1 MSTTKRLR
9 NVKNIDSSK
18 DNKRYLKRSEKGVSE
33 VLGTILTLGITVVLF
48 TSVFAAVNN
57 LPEAEA
63 SPHVDFDAE
72 IDVEDELLSITHL
85 GGGTLPAEATS
96 VFIVVDTTSYNYPLD
111 SEEVFIENDEERWRI
126 NEKIMIDIS
135 EVEITTREIEILIID
150 QNTRKVL
157 WNSYVTSPAIPRAIV
172 INDLWVNYRRDWED
186 FANAGEE
193 ATLYAEVIP
202 GIDTEI
208 RVLIDLSGLEG
219 YEDNGAWQTN
229 FHNMTHE
236 RGNRYSLEL
245 QTSSL
250 QPDGNYR
257 LRVEAHT
264 HAQHLNI
271 TREFVENGNR
281 NQTAEWTTSRLSLN
295 IGPPRDLRER
305 PDIRIDSGSIRFSP
319 GSPISGDLLTTHA
332 IVKNHGGSSAEVE
345 VEFINR
351 DPTGAKILFGFITVN
366 VASGGE
372 RDISA
377 RTEIFSSGEHV
388 MEVNAVNVTSDGG
401 EDLPPESKRYAST
414 TLNVQP
420 TILIVADDHEFG
432 GDSDLMIGALEG
444 ADYQFDVHRVTRGD
458 GPPSSVLNRY
468 DVIIWLTGRTMGKQT
483 GDPVEEQP
491 TLTSNDR
498 ANIQEFLTDGGNLWL
513 IGEGIYEDSSN
524 WGTFLGDN
532 FGINSLDSDSTA
544 PDSDLYGKSIL
555 SNTTY
560 ILREDVE
567 NRGNHI
573 YPGDATCM
581 LEDGMESG
589 DCIAVNFTGVRN
601 GNSFRTAFNSFRFSS
616 MRRGHTSMAAN
627 VIQWLGN
634 VTHRES
640 RDVAVT
646 DQDFSTHVPQY
657 KDVVAV
663 TGSVRNNGPID
674 ETVEVRLFIN
684 DRIDRTQRI
693 SLRLASGEEKDVRF
707 NWTAEPV
714 GIHELKIVVDPYN
727 EIPERNVRNNDI
739 TYKDVD
745 VTINVQFSIL
755 LVDHDVSASSPV
767 IESLERLGYEYRL
780 VSKDEELT
788 EDLINRFNAVYWIAG
803 DSEDSIGE
811 EESELLMDYLDNN
824 EGVSLFLQGNTVL
837 TNMTQTGSV
846 DHQLFFQNY
855 LGIGSSIDRTSLPTD
870 LEGVTQDPVSH
881 GMRFE
886 MVEKDLD
893 LDVVQPTHGAE
904 IVLHHQ
910 VPLAVR
916 FDGGNFKTLFMGPGL
931 DHVEGPNI
939 EHRSYHDFH
948 CDIDVSSEAANQ
960 QLIYTLTK
968 WFGNVDERIELRIA
982 DEDITIPENPMLGR
996 SYQIRALIENIG
1008 FKESNALIR
1017 FKDND
1022 SLIASESIYVPPN
1035 GFSDAEVNWRPVFAG
1050 HGEHERKIRVLV
1062 DPICAVEEIGIN
1074 QMGFN
1079 NLGVRTTP
1087 VYYFYDD
1094 MESGS
1099 EKWSHET
1106 VLANIDGEGPIDY
1119 LGEDYE
1125 KVYTDIISEWDEERS
1140 HGIELIDEFSRSDP
1154 HSYML
1159 SEPID
1164 TESRVPLDMGLMIDT
1179 TGSMN
1184 AEAPDGRTW
1193 MDHAIEATQNMIE
1206 LFDERDRVALFELDH
1221 HAKDDGTF
1229 LYEDFRYMTEENKV
1243 YFKERVAEFE
1253 ADGGTPLWDA
1263 SGYTI
1268 SHIIDNPREY
1278 GEPDEDYVQS
1288 VVLFTDG
1295 DDEHYSGGYYE
1306 RGSNE
1311 YAPGSMPG
1319 YGLEDHTWGVTE
1331 GHEWDDG
1338 FHSYA
1343 NQGGLYNDV
1352 LRYGQEGS
1360 TSVDWIGLWYR
1371 STAERSTER
1380 KALVNSPVLA
1390 FTVGLGTTPQSTRP
1404 EAPGYMPPDDSRFPF
1419 TSEYQLIQIAEST
1432 GGSYYYAP
1440 EADEL
1445 IDIFEEIFKQAIR
1458 EAHPGNLTSL
1468 PNPITLRSNSEGFPI
1483 HGENYDKWAVTPIF
1497 DLSDYSSARLTFNQ
1511 KYRMVR
1517 GMNGAYLQI
1526 GYRDENHAGEDGYAW
1541 RYVTPSKGSYTG
1553 NLNLSD
1559 HREDSF
1565 GNRIDW
1571 AWNGVSGGGSFSW
1584 DPVSLELLRYVP
1596 EDHRDDVRIRFD
1608 YKQYGSGTGFG
1619 WFIDDVQVKA
1629 TRDEG
1634 SDIGEEMKDV
1644 WQLVTTTDSSGEETT
1659 AWWNGVYHD
1668 NSPSMKPGIDNSLVT
1683 SQIDLTRAKT
1693 AHLTAEFKFNINS
1706 DSGAPPDG
1714 FRVEVSRD
1722 NGISWSPINLGARAA
1737 SGVSGSATTNYW
1749 TTSGELNRLLTDIS
1763 DFTGETILIRFRV
1776 ITNNAGSYHNYEDES
1791 LDFRGIYMNNV
1802 TVEGKTVEQ

>member
-1 MSTTKRLR
+1 MNNTKRLR
-9 NVKNIDSSK
+9 NIKNIDSSK
-18 DNKRYLKRSEKGVSE
+18 NNKRYLKRSEKAVSE

-48 TSVFAAVNN
+48 TSVFAAVTN
-57 LPEAEA
+57 LPEAKA

-96 VFIVVDTTSYNYPLD
+96 VFIVVDTTSYYYPLD

-208 RVLIDLSGLEG
+208 RVLIDLRGLEG
-219 YEDNGAWQTN
+219 YEDNGAWQTSL
-229 FHNMTHE
+229 HNMTHV

-271 TREFVENGNR
+271 TREFVENRTRSQN
-281 NQTAEWTTSRLSLN
+281 AEWATSRLSLN

-305 PDIRIDSGSIRFSP
+305 PDIRIDSDSIRFSP

-351 DPTGAKILFGFITVN
+351 DPTGTNTLFGFITVN

-388 MEVNAVNVTSDGG
+388 IEVNAVNVTSEGG

-468 DVIIWLTGRTMGKQT
+468 DITIWLTGRTMGKHT
-483 GDPVEEQP
+483 EDPVEEQP

-498 ANIQEFLTDGGNLWL
+498 ANIQDFLNNGGNLWL

-524 WGTFLGDN
+524 WGTFLDDN

-589 DCIAVNFTGVRN
+589 NCIAVNFTGVRN
-601 GNSFRTAFNSFRFSS
+601 GNSFRTAFYSFRFSS

-657 KDVVAV
+657 KDVVEV

-714 GIHELKIVVDPYN
+714 GIHELKIVVDSYN

-767 IESLERLGYEYRL
+767 IESLDRLGYEYRL

-837 TNMTQTGSV
+837 TDMTQTGSV
-846 DHQLFFQNY
+846 DHPLFFQNY
-855 LGIGSSIDRTSLPTD
+855 LGIGSSIDRTSLPTN

-939 EHRSYHDFH
+939 EHRSYHDFD

-1062 DPICAVEEIGIN
+1062 DPICAVEEIGVN

-1079 NLGVRTTP
+1079 NLGVRTTT

-1125 KVYTDIISEWDEERS
+1125 KVYTDIIYNWDYEKS
-1140 HGIELIDEFSRSDP
+1140 HGIELSDKFSRSDP
-1154 HSYML
+1154 YSYMFL
-1159 SEPID
+1159 EPKD
-1164 TESRVPLDMGLMIDT
+1164 LESMG
-1179 TGSMN
+1179 S
-1184 AEAPDGRTW
+1184 
-1193 MDHAIEATQNMIE
+1193 Q
-1206 LFDERDRVALFELDH
+1206 DEGL
-1221 HAKDDGTF
+1221 
-1229 LYEDFRYMTEENKV
+1229 
-1243 YFKERVAEFE
+1243 
-1253 ADGGTPLWDA
+1253 
-1263 SGYTI
+1263 
-1268 SHIIDNPREY
+1268 PR
-1278 GEPDEDYVQS
+1278 
-1288 VVLFTDG
+1288 
-1295 DDEHYSGGYYE
+1295 
-1306 RGSNE
+1306 N
-1311 YAPGSMPG
+1311 
-1319 YGLEDHTWGVTE
+1319 
-1331 GHEWDDG
+1331 
-1338 FHSYA
+1338 
-1343 NQGGLYNDV
+1343 
-1352 LRYGQEGS
+1352 
-1360 TSVDWIGLWYR
+1360 
-1371 STAERSTER
+1371 
-1380 KALVNSPVLA
+1380 
-1390 FTVGLGTTPQSTRP
+1390 
-1404 EAPGYMPPDDSRFPF
+1404 
-1419 TSEYQLIQIAEST
+1419 
-1432 GGSYYYAP
+1432 
-1440 EADEL
+1440 
-1445 IDIFEEIFKQAIR
+1445 
-1458 EAHPGNLTSL
+1458 
-1468 PNPITLRSNSEGFPI
+1468 
-1483 HGENYDKWAVTPIF
+1483 GENYDKWAVTPTF

-1541 RYVTPSKGSYTG
+1541 RYLIPSKGSYTG
-1553 NLNLSD
+1553 NLNPSD

-1596 EDHRDDVRIRFD
+1596 EEHRDDVRIRFD

-1634 SDIGEEMKDV
+1634 SGLGEEMRDV

-1659 AWWNGVYHD
+1659 AWWNGVYHND
-1668 NSPSMKPGIDNSLVT
+1668 SPSMKLGIDNSLVT

-1776 ITNNAGSYHNYEDES
+1776 ITNNAGSYNNYEDES